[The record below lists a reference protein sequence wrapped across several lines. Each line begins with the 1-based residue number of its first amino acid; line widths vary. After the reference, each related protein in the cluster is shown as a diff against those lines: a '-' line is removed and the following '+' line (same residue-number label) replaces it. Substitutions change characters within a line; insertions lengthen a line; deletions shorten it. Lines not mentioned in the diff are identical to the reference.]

1 MVNGGLGAWV
11 KEGCWGVKSQVK
23 GHSAREPA
31 AEGTEVAEGTEG
43 TEKTE
48 VVEGTEGEVLYELR
62 NNSRLISKNR
72 VDFSLETCGTMR
84 FVQKSEQLSQGC
96 D

>member
-1 MVNGGLGAWV
+1 M
-11 KEGCWGVKSQVK
+11 KSQVK
-23 GHSAREPA
+23 GHSAREWA
-31 AEGTEVAEGTEG
+31 AEGAEGTEG

-48 VVEGTEGEVLYELR
+48 VAEGTEGEVLHELR
-62 NNSRLISKNR
+62 NNSRLICKNR

-96 D
+96 DRLSSVTKRDGIAC